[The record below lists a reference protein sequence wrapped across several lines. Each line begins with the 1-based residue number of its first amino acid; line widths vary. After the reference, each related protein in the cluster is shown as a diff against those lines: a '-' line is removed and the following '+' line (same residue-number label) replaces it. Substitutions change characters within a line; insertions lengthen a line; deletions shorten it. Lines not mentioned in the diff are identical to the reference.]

1 MNEVSYRSALHLLVL
16 AVAIAGAIPAQ
27 AAYKYTSI
35 DYPGATLTQVFGIN
49 DSGKLVGAAIIG
61 VTTIGFEYDSKRAT
75 FTVLPNVPGAPVT
88 TTLGINNA
96 GVIVGSAGNSNDNDR
111 GVILDKGAF
120 AFFANPGW
128 AFTQGRGI
136 SNTSGLVSGYSFDG
150 NATYVG
156 FIYDVKHNTF
166 NNFLPSTFT
175 IAQGINGR
183 QDVVGNVTLD
193 ANVAYPGAPA
203 DSYGFVRHR
212 SGTIQLF
219 GVTGGSGVRGRGNNN
234 SGLITGFFTDSTGTQ
249 RGFVARLAARSGF
262 QSVTLS
268 DNDLLDVPSAA
279 ATLAEAIT
287 DSGDVAGVWIDV
299 DGNEHGFLAQRLPG
313 PK

>member
-1 MNEVSYRSALHLLVL
+1 MIKVSHRSALHLLLLVG
-16 AVAIAGAIPAQ
+16 IAGAIPAQ

-35 DYPGATLTQVFGIN
+35 EYPGATLTQVFGIN
-49 DSGKLVGAAIIG
+49 NPGKLVGAAAIG
-61 VTTIGFEYDSKRAT
+61 TTTIGFEYDSRRAT
-75 FTVLPNVPGAPVT
+75 FTVLPNVPGAPIT
-88 TTLGINNA
+88 STLGINNS
-96 GVIVGSAGNSNDNDR
+96 GVIVGSAGNNNNDDR

-120 AFFANPGW
+120 AFFSNPGW
-128 AFTQGRGI
+128 AFTQGRAI

-150 NATYVG
+150 SASYVG

-166 NNFLPSTFT
+166 NNFLPSPFT

-193 ANVAYPGAPA
+193 VNVAYPGAPA

-219 GVTGGSGVRGRGNNN
+219 GVTGGFGVRGRGINN

-249 RGFVARLAARSGF
+249 RGLIARLAAGPGF
-262 QSVTLS
+262 QSVTPL
-268 DNDLLDVPSAA
+268 
-279 ATLAEAIT
+279 T
-287 DSGDVAGVWIDV
+287 
-299 DGNEHGFLAQRLPG
+299 
-313 PK
+313 